1 MESLLLSSNLSLYM
15 EFSRVLICDLLC
27 TYILI
32 CQSIVHVN
40 INATIY
46 FLLICPYSLNLSV
59 FLYNRISFYLSIYHF
74 IYKCFTL
81 IVLYPKHLS
90 KPVKNSYKL
99 MPNFYCHWS
108 STNTY
113 RATLASNVSLLA
125 VDEQLLTLG
134 RVAMSLSHTPS
145 AFTLLHVD
153 LWQSTTTTT
162 TSSFRYSAV
171 HSNGAT
177 LLRVQ
182 CLLSDLLANRLA

>member
-1 MESLLLSSNLSLYM
+1 MESLTIQQFNSLYGIFTGLNM
-15 EFSRVLICDLLC
+15 WLI

-81 IVLYPKHLS
+81 IVLYPKHLT

-134 RVAMSLSHTPS
+134 RVAMRLSHTPS